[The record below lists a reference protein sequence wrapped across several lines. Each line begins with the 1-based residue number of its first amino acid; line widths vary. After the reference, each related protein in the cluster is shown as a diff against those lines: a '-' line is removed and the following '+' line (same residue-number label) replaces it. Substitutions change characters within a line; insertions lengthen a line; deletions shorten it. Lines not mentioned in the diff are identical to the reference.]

1 MKSSVLSEFTQTIK
15 SGTSLSKEEVSL
27 AVQSL
32 AAAGI
37 KEEEKFSFLKS
48 LAERGETTDEF
59 SAFVNEFRKL
69 ASDPEIDDLVEGG
82 IDLCGTGGDKSGSFN
97 ISSAVSFLLAAAGIP
112 VIKHGNRSIT
122 SKCGSADLIEASGIP
137 LQMDKNLRREC
148 LKRFNFCFLFA
159 PAFHPAFKEIAPVR
173 KSLAAAGVVTVFNR
187 LGPTLNPACPPYQL
201 LGVYDPA
208 YQQEMANALSDN
220 GGTGGWIVHGKI
232 EGETGGIDEL
242 TSCGDNLIL
251 GYGSNQPDCLSVLS
265 PSDWGQ
271 QIHPLTS
278 LSGGD
283 VKVNLKILSA
293 LADGAINEGLLATVL
308 INAAA
313 ALKITHRV
321 ASLPEGVSLAKSII
335 QDGVLKKWLIEINDF
350 FGFR

>member
-148 LKRFNFCFLFA
+148 LKRFNYCFLFA
-159 PAFHPAFKEIAPVR
+159 PAFHPAF
-173 KSLAAAGVVTVFNR
+173 
-187 LGPTLNPACPPYQL
+187 
-201 LGVYDPA
+201 
-208 YQQEMANALSDN
+208 QQEMANALSDN

-232 EGETGGIDEL
+232 DGETGGIDEL

-350 FGFR
+350 FGV

>member
-1 MKSSVLSEFTQTIK
+1 MKFSVLSEFTQTIK
-15 SGTSLSKEEVSL
+15 SGTSLSKKEVTL
-27 AVQSL
+27 AVESL
-32 AAAGI
+32 AACGI
-37 KEEEKFSFLKS
+37 VEEEKFSFLKS
-48 LAERGETTDEF
+48 LAEKGESKDEF
-59 SAFVNEFRKL
+59 SAFVNGFRKL
-69 ASDPEIDDLVEGG
+69 ASDPEIDDLIDGA

-148 LKRFNFCFLFA
+148 LKRFNYCFLFA

-173 KSLAAAGVVTVFNR
+173 KSLAAAGIVTVFNR

-201 LGVYDPA
+201 LGVYDSA

-220 GGTGGWIVHGKI
+220 GGVGGWIVHGKI
-232 EGETGGIDEL
+232 QGRTGGIDEL
-242 TSCGDNLIL
+242 TSCGDNLVL
-251 GYGSNQPDCLSVLS
+251 GYGSNQTDRLSALP
-265 PSDWGQ
+265 PSAWNQ
-271 QIHPLTS
+271 QIHS
-278 LSGGD
+278 LSSLAGGN

-293 LADGAINEGLLATVL
+293 LADGTVDEGLLATIL

-313 ALKITHRV
+313 ALKITDRV

-350 FGFR
+350 FVNR